1 MSKDVLK
8 YLSEQIQKER
18 LRIIEDLGDGK
29 AKDLAEYK
37 YSAGV
42 VRGLL
47 MANNL
52 IAETAERL
60 ENSDE

>member
-1 MSKDVLK
+1 MSKDVFK
-8 YLSEQIQKER
+8 YLSTQLQQD
-18 LRIIEDLGDGK
+18 RIRILEDLGDGK
-29 AKDLAEYK
+29 AQDYAEYK

-47 MANNL
+47 LANTL

>member
-1 MSKDVLK
+1 MSTDLLK
-8 YLSEQIQKER
+8 YLSKQLQEDR

-29 AKDLAEYK
+29 AQDYAEYK

-47 MANNL
+47 MANTL

-60 ENSDE
+60 EGSDE

>member
-1 MSKDVLK
+1 MSNDLLK
-8 YLSEQIQKER
+8 YLSSQLQQDR

-29 AKDLAEYK
+29 AQDYAEYK

-47 MANNL
+47 MANTL

-60 ENSDE
+60 EKSDE

>member
-8 YLSEQIQKER
+8 YLSTQLQQDR
-18 LRIIEDLGDGK
+18 LRILEDLGDGK
-29 AKDLAEYK
+29 AQDYAEYK

-47 MANNL
+47 IANTL

>member
-8 YLSEQIQKER
+8 YLSEQLQKER

>member
-1 MSKDVLK
+1 MSNDLLK
-8 YLSEQIQKER
+8 YLSTQLQQDR

-29 AKDLAEYK
+29 AQDYAEYK

-47 MANNL
+47 MANTL

-60 ENSDE
+60 EKSDE

>member
-1 MSKDVLK
+1 MSNDVLK

>member
-1 MSKDVLK
+1 MTKDVLK
-8 YLSEQIQKER
+8 YLSEQLQKER

-29 AKDLAEYK
+29 AKDHAEYR

>member
-1 MSKDVLK
+1 MTKDVLK
-8 YLSEQIQKER
+8 HLSKSLQEER

>member
-1 MSKDVLK
+1 MTKDVLK
-8 YLSEQIQKER
+8 YLSEQLQKER

>member
-1 MSKDVLK
+1 MSTDVLK
-8 YLSEQIQKER
+8 YLSEQLQKER

>member
-8 YLSEQIQKER
+8 YLSEQLQKER

-60 ENSDE
+60 ETSDE

>member
-60 ENSDE
+60 ETSDE

>member
-8 YLSEQIQKER
+8 YLSTQLQQD
-18 LRIIEDLGDGK
+18 RIRILEDLGDGK
-29 AKDLAEYK
+29 AQDYAEYK

-47 MANNL
+47 LANTL

>member
-1 MSKDVLK
+1 MK

>member
-1 MSKDVLK
+1 MTKDVLK
-8 YLSEQIQKER
+8 HLSKALQEER